1 MSHPLDFYPSI
12 GTHELPFDGVSL
24 STLTEIPKVDLHRH
38 LVGSIRPEVLVYI
51 ANRLNITL
59 NGFGNDPK
67 RIARASVLSK
77 PVPNGYEHFLR
88 KRIWAGF
95 KGIFSDPR
103 GIHNAVYWGI
113 ADAARDGVIYVEFR
127 VAPNSREFN
136 PLLPLSLE
144 EYIDAIRTGVKVAR
158 RDFPKTVAKIILS
171 VGRSGVIERWGDLA
185 DRRRRFQKLAESTL
199 TNRDIVVGLDLT
211 GNEDRYSND
220 LFQDFCEIVK
230 SAGIP
235 LTVHSGETGN
245 PKSVWEALD
254 KLKVD
259 RIGHGI
265 GAVNDPELLATLA
278 ELRIPMEI
286 CPTSNIILSV
296 ARSFVDHPVKEFLEK
311 GLCVTINTDDPVL
324 LGPTTLSN
332 EFLHLIKSGIIT
344 VESMGRITSQSISA
358 SFATEVEKSELTAR
372 VDDFFSGRPALTAS
386 LGHV

>member
-235 LTVHSGETGN
+235 LTVH
-245 PKSVWEALD
+245 
-254 KLKVD
+254 
-259 RIGHGI
+259 
-265 GAVNDPELLATLA
+265 
-278 ELRIPMEI
+278 
-286 CPTSNIILSV
+286 
-296 ARSFVDHPVKEFLEK
+296 
-311 GLCVTINTDDPVL
+311 
-324 LGPTTLSN
+324 
-332 EFLHLIKSGIIT
+332 
-344 VESMGRITSQSISA
+344 
-358 SFATEVEKSELTAR
+358 
-372 VDDFFSGRPALTAS
+372 
-386 LGHV
+386 